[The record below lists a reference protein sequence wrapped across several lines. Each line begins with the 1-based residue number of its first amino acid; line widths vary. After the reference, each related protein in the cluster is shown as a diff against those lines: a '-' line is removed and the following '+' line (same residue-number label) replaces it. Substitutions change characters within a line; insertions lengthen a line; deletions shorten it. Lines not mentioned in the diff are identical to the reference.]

1 MKRHALPKMAY
12 TTCKTKERRTP
23 KRSTN
28 FADTCTNKLE
38 KTLKAT
44 SLSYYVVVLKV
55 IYPLLQNL
63 RFYDIVVISSSS
75 ILGKKKK
82 LKRVK

>member
-23 KRSTN
+23 KRSTTN
-28 FADTCTNKLE
+28 IADTRTNKLE
-38 KTLKAT
+38 KILKAT

-75 ILGKKKK
+75 ILGKKIN
-82 LKRVK
+82 